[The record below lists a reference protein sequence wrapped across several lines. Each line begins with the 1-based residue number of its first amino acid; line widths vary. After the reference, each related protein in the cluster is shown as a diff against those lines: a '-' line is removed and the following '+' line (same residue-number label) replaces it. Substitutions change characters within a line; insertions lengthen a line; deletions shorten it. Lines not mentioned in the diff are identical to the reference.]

1 MEAPVQTDERVPPRG
16 FQKAVHPPSRW
27 IEEGTG
33 REEGWEEE
41 GRGGMP
47 PFPTFSDLFTDE
59 TDVNLAPRSPLC
71 HRERK
76 GY

>member
-27 IEEGTG
+27 IEERGMGG
-33 REEGWEEE
+33 R
-41 GRGGMP
+41 GRGGCLL
-47 PFPTFSDLFTDE
+47 FQRFTDLFTDE